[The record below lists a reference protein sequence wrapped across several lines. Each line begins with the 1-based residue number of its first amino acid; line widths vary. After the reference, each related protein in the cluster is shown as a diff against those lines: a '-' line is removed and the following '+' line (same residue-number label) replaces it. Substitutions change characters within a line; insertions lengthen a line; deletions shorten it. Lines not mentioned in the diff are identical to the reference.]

1 VAYEKTYDL
10 FLTHAWRYH
19 EDWTSLGALLD
30 AYDGLT
36 WRNFSVPWHDPA
48 LDANTELGGR
58 FIRNWL
64 ETQILPVHAVLF
76 LAGVY
81 AVKSNR
87 RWLDLEL
94 ELARNHGKPVIGLPA
109 IGASDPPEN
118 LRPLAD
124 EFVGWDAAAV
134 IAAVDRRRARD

>member
-19 EDWTSLGALLD
+19 EDWTELGALLD
-30 AYDGLT
+30 AHDGLS

-94 ELARNHGKPVIGLPA
+94 ELARSHGKPVIGVPA
-109 IGASDPPEN
+109 IGAAAAPAN
-118 LRPLAD
+118 LLGLAD
-124 EFVGWDAAAV
+124 EFVGWDAGQI
-134 IAAVDRRRARD
+134 IAAVDRRLAKG